1 MDGTKSHFLVLGSE
15 KIGWKPEIRWQSLL
29 WESSGY
35 FDNLASDHKELW
47 PWKDLQHAFYDVENC
62 INTCSR

>member
-47 PWKDLQHAFYDVENC
+47 PWKDL
-62 INTCSR
+62 